1 MLADWL
7 TLDLILH
14 NPIVVVVV
22 VAGPHREA
30 ELEAKVSQ
38 LKGMGFEEVSLYH
51 VYLRKVNNSE
61 SKVTLVRA

>member
-1 MLADWL
+1 MLANWL
-7 TLDLILH
+7 ELDLILH
-14 NPIVVVVV
+14 NPIVVV